1 MLFTLERTGFV
12 ARDWQGSS
20 VKRSVEEGKAGNQTP
35 LRRSAEVWARIFQS
49 GDSKLWVVGG
59 CALFVLTLGAF
70 ARIVERDVNL
80 GYLYAIPLTVAAG
93 FLKRWQI
100 VIMAFASSL
109 LLEMGS
115 PMPWSAD
122 FGVRLATITV
132 AFGATGLFVKELT
145 RNQQFALE
153 RSRHL
158 EARQKLEDQLR
169 HAQRLEAVG
178 RLAGGVAHDFNNI
191 LCVVMAYSDNL
202 LRKIGPD
209 AAYRKDVEQIRTAA
223 DRGSRLTRQLLVFS
237 RREKVEPISLDLNEV
252 VSRVDEMLRRLIG
265 QDIDL
270 ELQLQPRLKRVTADT
285 GLIEQM
291 IMNLAV
297 NARDAM
303 PQGGR
308 LVIGT
313 SEIEVK
319 ESVGPLRDDMPPGEY
334 VTMTVSDTG
343 TGMDEG
349 TQEHLFEPFFT
360 TKEAGRGTGLG
371 LSMVY
376 GIVKESGGAIR
387 FSSEAG
393 RGTIFT
399 IYLPAREAV
408 EEPLAGAVPA
418 VSSDEAG
425 GEAARVLLVEDY
437 EPIRTIA
444 AEVLRNNGYVV
455 VEAQDAGEAMSLA
468 AKNRTGFDL
477 LLTDVAMP
485 KVSGQELAQKL
496 TAERPEMPVLYMTGF
511 ADHVLGRGPMVPAG
525 AKLLEKPFVPDSLL
539 EAVRAAMDQVRA

>member
-1 MLFTLERTGFV
+1 MKKTF
-12 ARDWQGSS
+12 
-20 VKRSVEEGKAGNQTP
+20 EEAKAGTNTG
-35 LRRSAEVWARIFQS
+35 LRRSAEWWGRIFQS
-49 GDSKLWVVGG
+49 HDSKLWVVGG
-59 CALFVLTLGAF
+59 CALFVLTLGGF

-93 FLKRWQI
+93 FLRRWQI
-100 VIMAFASSL
+100 LVMAFASAL

-115 PMPWSAD
+115 PSPWSTD

-178 RLAGGVAHDFNNI
+178 RLAGGVAHDFNNV
-191 LCVVMAYSDNL
+191 LCVIMAYSDTL

-223 DRGSRLTRQLLVFS
+223 DRGARLTRQLLVFS
-237 RREKVEPISLDLNEV
+237 RREKVEPAALDLNQV
-252 VSRVDEMLRRLIG
+252 VVRVDEMLRRLIG
-265 QDIDL
+265 QDIEL
-270 ELQLQPRLKRVTADT
+270 ELQLQARLKRVTADM

-303 PQGGR
+303 PKGGR

-313 SEIEVK
+313 AEAEVK
-319 ESVGPLRDDMPPGEY
+319 EGLLRDIPPGSY
-334 VTMTVSDTG
+334 VTLTVSDTG
-343 TGMDEG
+343 TGMDER

-376 GIVKESGGAIR
+376 GIVKESNGSIR
-387 FSSEAG
+387 FMSEAG
-393 RGTIFT
+393 RGTTFT
-399 IYLPAREAV
+399 IYLPARDIED
-408 EEPLAGAVPA
+408 EP
-418 VSSDEAG
+418 DEALSPVRISG
-425 GEAARVLLVEDY
+425 DSPGEAGRVLLVEDY

-444 AEVLRNNGYVV
+444 AEVLRSNGYVV
-455 VEAQDAGEAMSLA
+455 VEAQDAREAMSLA
-468 AKNRTGFDL
+468 AKHRVGFDL

-511 ADHVLGRGPMVPAG
+511 ADHVLGRGPIVPAG

-539 EAVRAAMDQVRA
+539 EAVRSALDQVRA

>member
-1 MLFTLERTGFV
+1 L
-12 ARDWQGSS
+12 A
-20 VKRSVEEGKAGNQTP
+20 VKPIPEDPKAGISSG

-49 GDSKLWVVGG
+49 RGSKLWVVGG
-59 CALFVLTLGAF
+59 CAVFVLTLGAF

-80 GYLYAIPLTVAAG
+80 GYLYAIPLTVSAG
-93 FLKRWQI
+93 FLRRWQI
-100 VIMAFASSL
+100 LVMAFASAL

-115 PMPWSAD
+115 PAPWSAD

-178 RLAGGVAHDFNNI
+178 RLAGGVAHDFNNV
-191 LCVVMAYSDNL
+191 LCVIMAYSDAL
-202 LRKIGPD
+202 LRKMGPE
-209 AAYRKDVEQIRTAA
+209 AAYRKDLEQIRTAA
-223 DRGSRLTRQLLVFS
+223 DRGARLTRQLLVFS
-237 RREKVEPISLDLNEV
+237 RREKVEPAALDLNQV

-270 ELQLQPRLKRVTADT
+270 ELQLHPRLKRVTADT

-303 PQGGR
+303 PRGGR
-308 LVIGT
+308 LVIAT
-313 SEIEVK
+313 AEIEVK
-319 ESVGPLRDDMPPGEY
+319 PGDAVRDLQPGSY
-334 VTMTVSDTG
+334 VSLTVTDSG
-343 TGMDEG
+343 IGMDER

-360 TKEAGRGTGLG
+360 TKEPGRGTGLG

-376 GIVKESGGAIR
+376 GIVKESNGAIR
-387 FSSEAG
+387 FHSEPG
-393 RGTIFT
+393 RGTTFT
-399 IYLPAREAV
+399 IFLPAME
-408 EEPLAGAVPA
+408 G
-418 VSSDEAG
+418 SDEPDQSGSSLPVADESG
-425 GEAARVLLVEDY
+425 GEAGRVLLVEDY
-437 EPIRTIA
+437 EPIRKIA

-455 VEAQDAGEAMSLA
+455 VEAQDAGEALVAA
-468 AKNRTGFDL
+468 AKNRSGFDL

-485 KVSGQELAQKL
+485 KVSGPELAQKL
-496 TAERPEMPVLYMTGF
+496 TADHPDLPVLYMTGF
-511 ADHVLGRGPMVPAG
+511 ADHLLGRGAMVPAG

-539 EAVRAAMDQVRA
+539 EAVRSALDQVRA